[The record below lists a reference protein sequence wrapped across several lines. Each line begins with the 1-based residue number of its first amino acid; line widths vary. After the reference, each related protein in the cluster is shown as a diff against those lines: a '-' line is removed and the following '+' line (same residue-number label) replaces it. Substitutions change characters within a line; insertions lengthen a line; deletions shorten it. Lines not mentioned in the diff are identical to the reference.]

1 MHKTTRGRIVLICA
15 FLTVLF
21 IVFVVLKSKAHRG
34 KLNQPTPPLERS
46 RVVVLYRAQSCRQA
60 ANVVFFALGFLQIHH
75 VHDGVEHLV
84 QERVLH

>member
-34 KLNQPTPPLERS
+34 KLNQPAPPLERR
-46 RVVVLYRAQSCRQA
+46 RVVVPHRVQSCRQA
-60 ANVVFFALGFLQIHH
+60 ANEVLFLLGFPQTHH
-75 VHDGVEHLV
+75 VADGVKHLV